1 MANEETDSK
10 QPDVPDKEPG
20 ALVGVEWT
28 RKGTV
33 SLKDDEKKC
42 IKDLLTKLFSRD
54 SPPRREE
61 IIRVWE
67 RRLFDRGFQHIL
79 PLRNGGWAL
88 PAQGTGYGYGEEG
101 SKSNFETNIYAS
113 YGQIITAALTREVPN
128 VRFKAVRPHDD
139 AGITAAQSAESLK
152 IKITRT
158 NAMLALLED
167 TCRFLWTDGRV
178 IFETCYMKD
187 AARFGFAPE
196 PEEVVPENEE
206 KANEADESESD
217 HADESAGGA
226 EENVGAD
233 EENATSGA
241 DEHSEESG
249 ERAGESEEH
258 EEEEHESRADEESL
272 EKEPNGQE
280 VICVGGAL
288 EWKLPIRANNLRSCG
303 YAIRSQEIDQ
313 YCAKAKYP
321 EAADDIKPSKGGPG
335 GDDLDRLAR
344 LNVEQGMMDSYN
356 TADSEANTVTEVKAW
371 IRPWQLLEL
380 ADEHRDS
387 IVEKFPAGMQVVFCG
402 DTFCEARDE
411 SIEDHL
417 TLLHALPGDGMH
429 RPGLGDW
436 LLPIQKVLNNWLE
449 LANDY
454 FVRGVP
460 AKFMDNEMFDV
471 EAIREQVNLVGETHP
486 FQREPGVTMDQVIW
500 EETAPQFPEQLMSF
514 IQDFKGETPQLLCGA
529 FPALFGGDT
538 GSNDTMGGIQ
548 LQRDQALGRLGLT
561 WRRLKEAIASVMM
574 QAVQCLAKNHDHP
587 IFVTDKVSVTVE
599 MADLKGD
606 MYAYPEVDENFPDT
620 PTQKQNRI
628 VQVITEAAQN
638 PMLGQIVDDPD
649 NLEMVR
655 DAVGL
660 ENFVIKAL
668 ESRDKQ
674 LGEIEIMLESGPI
687 PNPQIQQLKQQ
698 IMKLTQQAAMETQDP
713 AAVQA
718 AGAQVQQLTQAMQAL
733 PPLVS
738 SEPIDVECDDNEIEA
753 ATALRFINSPRGR
766 AMKNGSEDE
775 RQSFANIRLHYLE
788 HDKADKAKKAA
799 AAPQPIQKPPSVSAN
814 VKDMTPDEAA
824 QALAQAGIKSDPQNI
839 ATARA
844 TSEAAKHPKEAV
856 PVVQ

>member
-1 MANEETDSK
+1 MANEETDPK

-33 SLKDDEKKC
+33 SLEDDEKKC

-128 VRFKAVRPHDD
+128 VRFKATRPHDD

-158 NAMLALLED
+158 NTMLALLED

-187 AARFGFAPE
+187 AAKFGFAPE

-206 KANEADESESD
+206 KQNEADESEEEHAGEDHSSEQRATAGEPEGTQD
-217 HADESAGGA
+217 ESGEATHADDNAEAG
-226 EENVGAD
+226 
-233 EENATSGA
+233 
-241 DEHSEESG
+241 SEESG
-249 ERAGESEEH
+249 ESEDT
-258 EEEEHESRADEESL
+258 EEAA

-280 VICVGGAL
+280 VICAGGAL
-288 EWKLPIRANNLRSCG
+288 EWKLPIRANNLCQCG
-303 YAIRSQEIDQ
+303 YAIRSREIDQ

-321 EAADDIKPSKGGPG
+321 EAADDIKPAKGGPG

-380 ADEHRDS
+380 ADAHRDS
-387 IVEKFPAGMQVVFCG
+387 ILKKFPAGMQVVFCG

-460 AKFMDNEMFDV
+460 ATFMDNEMFDV

-486 FQREPGVTMDQVIW
+486 FQREPGVTKDQVW
-500 EETAPQFPEQLMSF
+500 WQETPPQIPEQLMAF

-574 QAVQCLAKNHDHP
+574 QAVQCLAKNHDQP

-606 MYAYPEVDENFPDT
+606 MYAYPEVDENFPET

-628 VQVITEAAQN
+628 IEVIQDATTN
-638 PMLGQIVDDPD
+638 PMLGTIVDDPD
-649 NLEMVR
+649 NLELVR

-660 ENFVIKAL
+660 ENFVIKQL

-687 PNPQIQQLKQQ
+687 PNPAIGKLKQQ
-698 IMKLTQQAAMETQDP
+698 IMQLTQQAAMETQDS
-713 AAVQA
+713 AAVAA
-718 AGAQVQQLTQAMQAL
+718 AGAQVQQLTQQAQQL
-733 PPLVS
+733 QQATPLVS
-738 SEPIDVECDDNEIEA
+738 SEPIDVECDDHEIEA

-766 AMKNGSEDE
+766 AMRNGSEDE

-788 HDKADKAKKAA
+788 HKKALADQQA
-799 AAPQPIQKPPSVSAN
+799 ANAPPPQNKPPSVSAN

-839 ATARA
+839 ATTRA
-844 TSEAAKHPKEAV
+844 AAEASKHPKEAV